1 MGWLSKE
8 IIEKENLKIL
18 IDESD
23 TPAINIHETK
33 SVAAGYIRV
42 STDKQ
47 AEEGYGL
54 DVQKDKILNF
64 CRERGIKSCILFIDD
79 GYTGTKMDRPGMNLL
94 KKFIADYSNG
104 SSDIQIDKLII
115 PNMQRLS
122 RSLRNTL
129 AFVQD
134 YLHENVAKD
143 KAGRSFVYDIS
154 FISVDEPNISI
165 DTSNPSSKF
174 MFAIYAALAE
184 LDRDSIVNKLRD
196 GRYKRQEQGY
206 WHGGGKTPYGYKY
219 DKETGTLVVVSEEAE
234 SIREIFR
241 LYVDEKMSPEGIAKK
256 LGFKGE
262 RIVSQILERKSLTGL
277 VEYSVF
283 DKETGL
289 VSKKISKGKHE
300 AIISEET
307 FNKAQLERQ
316 LRSKDY
322 GKSQYLLSG
331 LCICGECGSHMRYQK
346 WGRDKCKIVCH
357 ANYKS
362 SKDYLKK
369 TDKCDNIKFDSSL
382 IENEVLKAVFSL
394 NYVNNPDNV
403 KAAQIIDYKEK
414 YEKDLQKAK
423 NQLSRLYDLYEN
435 ETEEDDVLKG
445 KINAKKEEIKSIEEK
460 ISSYELLDLR
470 TKRQNNTV
478 QYVKNP
484 KNTWKDLSDTE
495 KQSIIR
501 DLIKSVVLSK
511 NGDVEVHLNEENF
524 IR

>member
-1 MGWLSKE
+1 
-8 IIEKENLKIL
+8 
-18 IDESD
+18 
-23 TPAINIHETK
+23 
-33 SVAAGYIRV
+33 
-42 STDKQ
+42 
-47 AEEGYGL
+47 
-54 DVQKDKILNF
+54 
-64 CRERGIKSCILFIDD
+64 
-79 GYTGTKMDRPGMNLL
+79 
-94 KKFIADYSNG
+94 
-104 SSDIQIDKLII
+104 
-115 PNMQRLS
+115 
-122 RSLRNTL
+122 
-129 AFVQD
+129 
-134 YLHENVAKD
+134 
-143 KAGRSFVYDIS
+143 
-154 FISVDEPNISI
+154 
-165 DTSNPSSKF
+165 
-174 MFAIYAALAE
+174 
-184 LDRDSIVNKLRD
+184 
-196 GRYKRQEQGY
+196 
-206 WHGGGKTPYGYKY
+206 
-219 DKETGTLVVVSEEAE
+219 
-234 SIREIFR
+234 
-241 LYVDEKMSPEGIAKK
+241 
-256 LGFKGE
+256 
-262 RIVSQILERKSLTGL
+262 
-277 VEYSVF
+277 
-283 DKETGL
+283 
-289 VSKKISKGKHE
+289 
-300 AIISEET
+300 
-307 FNKAQLERQ
+307 
-316 LRSKDY
+316 
-322 GKSQYLLSG
+322 
-331 LCICGECGSHMRYQK
+331 MRYQK
-346 WGRDKCKIVCH
+346 WGKDKCKIVCH

-478 QYVKNP
+478 QYVKNL